1 MAGDSAVVHRALDGT
16 TFRIQAIQAIQ
27 ATRAAQAPL
36 DLSRPFTSIAEA
48 VVSGRLFEFTAGVSA
63 LADDLLEA
71 FGAEHFDEEFHYRGG
86 TLRLATRRTYDP
98 GNHLV
103 ESPTLV
109 AWQGVRHALVTHVY
123 GMDTPS
129 ILAALRPVGID
140 ETGDGITL
148 ALGEGAHFAL
158 PAFVVKEVPGVG
170 LLEISAP
177 GKRSVI
183 RRPSGSSVVLPS
195 GELFWDTLTNGNPYA
210 ILTGDGFHATVL
222 PLTGTDLNRLPSL
235 VGGLR
240 ISATVPP
247 GRDLAA

>member
-1 MAGDSAVVHRALDGT
+1 MAGENAVVHRALDGT
-16 TFRIQAIQAIQ
+16 TIRI
-27 ATRAAQAPL
+27 QAPL

-71 FGAEHFDEEFHYRGG
+71 FGAEHFDEELHYRGG

-98 GNHLV
+98 QNQLV
-103 ESPTLV
+103 ESPTLI
-109 AWQGVRHALVTHVY
+109 AWQGEQHSLVTHVY
-123 GMDTPS
+123 GMETAS
-129 ILAALRPVGID
+129 ILAMLRPVGIA
-140 ETGDGITL
+140 ETDDGVTL

-177 GKRSVI
+177 GKRSLT
-183 RRPSGSSVVLPS
+183 RHPSGQSVRLPS
-195 GELFWDTLTNGNPYA
+195 GELYWDTLTNGNPYA
-210 ILTGDGFHATVL
+210 ILVGDGFHTTVL
-222 PLTGTDLNRLPSL
+222 PLTGMNVERLPSL

-240 ISATVPP
+240 ISATAPP